1 MCKITCE
8 MAAVSEARGCCMG
21 HCAVLPAC
29 HRAVSVAC
37 LAWVIGLKVVVQYA
51 LWRVSMIMSVK
62 KFCPLP
68 DLPYLCTG
76 KTTRARLGQ
85 VSFLSRGHGFLAVWL
100 QRRCALRRAAVR

>member
-1 MCKITCE
+1 
-8 MAAVSEARGCCMG
+8 MAAVSEARGSCMG
-21 HCAVLPAC
+21 HGAVLPAC
-29 HRAVSVAC
+29 HKAVSVAC

-85 VSFLSRGHGFLAVWL
+85 VSFPTCRRWLFAVWAL
-100 QRRCALRRAAVR
+100 RRCALRRAAGRLNG